1 MLVLYMFILDI
12 KSYWKKFKIM
22 TEDNI
27 FTYNLANYVFSG
39 NVNMW
44 WEQTGK
50 GDTIVRPALV
60 LTRAIQ

>member
-1 MLVLYMFILDI
+1 
-12 KSYWKKFKIM
+12 M

-39 NVNMW
+39 TVNMW

-50 GDTIVRPALV
+50 GDYIARQALV
-60 LTRAIQ
+60 LTQAIQ